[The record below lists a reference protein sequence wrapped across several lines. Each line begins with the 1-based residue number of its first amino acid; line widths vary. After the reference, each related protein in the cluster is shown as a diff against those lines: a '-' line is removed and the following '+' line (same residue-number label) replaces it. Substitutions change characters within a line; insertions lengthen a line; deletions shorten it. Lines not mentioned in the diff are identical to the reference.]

1 MTTRAR
7 FKGVL
12 ESARGGG
19 HVVPVD
25 EPAVAAIGG
34 THMRRVKGTIEDT
47 PFRSSLA
54 RYGGVL
60 YLGVHKATVHAAG
73 IRVGDTVEVV
83 LALDDEPR
91 EGDAVKGRR

>member
-1 MTTRAR
+1 MTTRAT

-34 THMRRVKGTIEDT
+34 THMRRVKGTIEDM
-47 PFRSSLA
+47 
-54 RYGGVL
+54 
-60 YLGVHKATVHAAG
+60 
-73 IRVGDTVEVV
+73 VEVV
-83 LALDDEPR
+83 LTVDDDPR
-91 EGDAVKGRR
+91 EGDAEKGPR